1 MLILLYTL
9 TLSITCTIIV
19 NKTFLKQKPFS
30 PALNKY
36 IKIIIY
42 FLIMFFA
49 WLISLELTITSFYF
63 LIPLFSLLMFLFSYS
78 HEKRKSL
85 NGLLFNN
92 FLLILILYFIYL
104 YWETNQPLIYILL
117 LTIIMSLSVIF
128 TFGVYLLILFL
139 IWNAKIVAKR
149 ENLSLANSLTL
160 LLAVSLIIA
169 GGLYSFFY
177 LSLPIWGAVLLSF
190 CIVILFYYS
199 LVVYNFFTVSFIYQF
214 NRPDY
219 NQDYIIVLGS
229 GLIQGKR
236 VSKLLANRID
246 KAIEFYH
253 FQIKVNNKKPQ
264 IIMSGGKGEDEDI
277 SEALA
282 MKNYAIEKNIPHSD
296 IWIEDQ
302 SRNTMENMLF
312 SKNII
317 EKNSNQ
323 QSYKALYTTNNYHL
337 FRAGLIAKEANL
349 KAYGIGA
356 STAIYFLPN
365 ALLREAIAIILMHK
379 MRHLIVTCI
388 LAIIGVLASLLT
400 FIIFN

>member
-1 MLILLYTL
+1 
-9 TLSITCTIIV
+9 
-19 NKTFLKQKPFS
+19 
-30 PALNKY
+30 
-36 IKIIIY
+36 
-42 FLIMFFA
+42 MFFA

-78 HEKRKSL
+78 HEKRKLL

-104 YWETNQPLIYILL
+104 YWKTNQPLIYILL

-190 CIVILFYYS
+190 CLVILFYYS

-253 FQIKVNNKKPQ
+253 YQIKVNNKKPQ

-388 LAIIGVLASLLT
+388 LAIIGVFASLLA

>member
-1 MLILLYTL
+1 MLILLYAL
-9 TLSITCTIIV
+9 TLAITCTIIV
-19 NKTFLKQKPFS
+19 NKTFLKQRPFS
-30 PALNKY
+30 PPLNKY

-78 HEKRKSL
+78 HEKRKLL

-104 YWETNQPLIYILL
+104 YWKTNQPLIYILL
-117 LTIIMSLSVIF
+117 LTIIMSLFVIF

-190 CIVILFYYS
+190 CFVILFYYS

-253 FQIKVNNKKPQ
+253 YQIKVNNKKPQ

-282 MKNYAIEKNIPHSD
+282 MKNYAIKKNIPHSD

-388 LAIIGVLASLLT
+388 LAIIGVFASLLA

>member
-1 MLILLYTL
+1 
-9 TLSITCTIIV
+9 
-19 NKTFLKQKPFS
+19 
-30 PALNKY
+30 
-36 IKIIIY
+36 
-42 FLIMFFA
+42 MFFT

-78 HEKRKSL
+78 HEKRKLL

-104 YWETNQPLIYILL
+104 YWKTNQPLIYILL
-117 LTIIMSLSVIF
+117 LTIIMILSGIL

-160 LLAVSLIIA
+160 LLAASIIIA

-177 LSLPIWGAVLLSF
+177 LSLPIWGAILLFFVL
-190 CIVILFYYS
+190 IILFYYS
-199 LVVYNFFTVSFIYQF
+199 LVIYNFFTISFIYQF

-229 GLIQGKR
+229 GLIQEKR

-253 FQIKVNNKKPQ
+253 LQIKVNNKKPK

-302 SRNTMENMLF
+302 SRNTKENMIF
-312 SKNII
+312 SKKII

-388 LAIIGVLASLLT
+388 LAIIGVSASLLT